1 LGECHPSAG
10 LFFLWDT
17 EISGLE
23 VWCQQKLGDLI
34 PLTLLPEN
42 MVSEGNLSMSP
53 TKNLN
58 ISHLLMK
65 DPRIETIMSS
75 YPGSGDLFE
84 ATKKEGPEMQK

>member
-1 LGECHPSAG
+1 
-10 LFFLWDT
+10 
-17 EISGLE
+17 
-23 VWCQQKLGDLI
+23 
-34 PLTLLPEN
+34 
-42 MVSEGNLSMSP
+42 MSP